1 MARTI
6 KEGLPYFPLD
16 TDFYINR
23 KIRRLLHSQGSNALA
38 VWTVVMAK
46 IYGGKGY
53 YLELDEDTCFDI
65 GDAIAVS
72 EGAVQEI
79 IKLAIKVRL
88 FDSDMYEKYGILTS
102 KGIQE
107 QYLDIIKKA
116 NRKNEIEEK
125 FLIKS
130 EEIPQKSNLTPLK
143 LEETPLKLEE
153 MQQSK
158 VKKSKVNKNNIYSPA
173 CQPDDA
179 SDNLDDAS
187 ATCRVIVEHLN
198 QRAGT
203 NYRWNSD
210 KAKRHIKAR
219 LNEGYTLD
227 DFKAVIDVKV
237 SQWIGNKDMQK
248 YLRPETLFGS
258 KFEGYLNESMLN
270 KPKQYA
276 VDALPDEL
284 TEEEKEQVRKFLEEG

>member
-1 MARTI
+1 MARTV

-88 FDSDMYEKYGILTS
+88 FDKDLYEKYGILTS
-102 KGIQE
+102 RGIQE
-107 QYLDIIKKA
+107 QYLDIIKKT
-116 NRKNEIEEK
+116 NRKNTIEEK
-125 FLIKS
+125 FLIKL
-130 EEIPQKSNLTPLK
+130 EEIPQKSNFNGLK
-143 LEETPLKLEE
+143 LEETPEKSEE

-158 VKKSKVNKNNIYSPA
+158 VKENKVNKNNIYSPA
-173 CQPDDA
+173 CQPDDTP
-179 SDNLDDAS
+179 DNPDDAGM
-187 ATCRVIVEHLN
+187 TCREIVEYLN
-198 QRAGT
+198 QKAGT
-203 NYRWNSD
+203 KFKWSSN
-210 KAKRHIKAR
+210 KAKRHIDAR
-219 LNEGYTLD
+219 LNEGYKLD
-227 DFKAVIDVKV
+227 DFKAVVDVKV
-237 SQWIGNKDMQK
+237 SQWLGKDMQQ
-248 YLRPETLFGS
+248 YLRPETLFGT
-258 KFEGYLNESMLN
+258 KFEGYLNESILN

-276 VDALPDEL
+276 IDTLPDEL
-284 TEEEKEQVRKFLEEG
+284 TDEERENIRRFAEGE

>member
-1 MARTI
+1 MARTV

-88 FDSDMYEKYGILTS
+88 FDKDMYEKYGILTS
-102 KGIQE
+102 RGIQE
-107 QYLDIIKKA
+107 QYLDIIKKT
-116 NRKNEIEEK
+116 NRKNTIEEK

-130 EEIPQKSNLTPLK
+130 EEIPKKSNFNGLK
-143 LEETPLKLEE
+143 LEETPEKLEE

-158 VKKSKVNKNNIYSPA
+158 VKENKVNNIYSPA
-173 CQPDDA
+173 CQPDDI
-179 SDNLDDAS
+179 SDNPDDAS
-187 ATCRVIVEHLN
+187 STRREIVEYLN
-198 QRAGT
+198 RKAGT

-210 KAKRHIKAR
+210 KAKRHINAR
-219 LNEGYTLD
+219 LNEGYKLD
-227 DFKAVIDVKV
+227 DFKAVIDIKV
-237 SQWIGNKDMQK
+237 SQWLYDKAMQK
-248 YLRPETLFGS
+248 FLRPETLFGT
-258 KFEGYLNESMLN
+258 KFEGYLNESILN
-270 KPKQYA
+270 KPKGYA
-276 VDALPDEL
+276 IDSLPDEM
-284 TEEEKEQVRKFLEEG
+284 TDEIREQHRRFLEEG